1 MSSLPNRL
9 RCEEVFRRACW
20 LPILLVVASVGCT
33 IPADQPLEREL
44 PRPRAEPF
52 PDPAYR
58 EAEAALAQ
66 RRPWRAEALLA
77 PALEDSARR
86 TPAVVLLAAQAAAA
100 NERWARVDS
109 LLEPGPLADP
119 RADASARLLRAR
131 RALERGDAA
140 TALEHARVAR
150 SLAADEETRG
160 RALVF
165 LARAHERLGARD
177 SARAAYVDA
186 SAALAPV
193 ADWLTLRAASITRDS
208 SARAER
214 YAQLR
219 TAVARQRAAYAEA
232 QRLEVNGRA
241 RAAIALY
248 EQAGA
253 PMHAMRLRA
262 ATARGAAE
270 RERSRRELIAFV
282 KANSGTPEAR
292 VAIEM
297 IDAGHYRLTADQ
309 EVVVA
314 RSAAE
319 HGPLSRAR
327 VGLARAFKLR
337 APTPEEWLFQV
348 SVLAASGRQGRREAE
363 KVLARVKK
371 PSPAAGLAALERAKL
386 VRRRGRAGAARKAL
400 RDVVRLHPRDTAA
413 AAGALV
419 ALAEMAIDDRRD
431 ADARDAYLTLVRK
444 YPTSEHAPHARF
456 GAAILAFANGR
467 QRVAGAELDTMV
479 ALHPSSEDAAAA
491 RYWSARARLAVRDT
505 AGARTR
511 WEALLASNPMSYYAA
526 QGARRLGVAPWA
538 PPASPDTF
546 ATIPD
551 VEEALTRADLLERL
565 GMDLEARLE
574 MDGLV
579 AGADSSPER
588 VLAVANAFRAR
599 SQMRRAMQLGRRAI
613 ALGATDARAWR
624 LVYPIGEADLVAA
637 EATGRK
643 VDPSLVAAVIRQES
657 SFEPRATS
665 PVGARGLMQVMPR
678 VAKAVA
684 RAEKITPWDPS
695 LLYDPR
701 VNIRLGVSHLSSFT
715 RHYGKPELALAAYN
729 AGPKGVARWS
739 RRPGG
744 KDPELFVER
753 IRFAETQ
760 GYVRNVLRSRDMYA
774 ALYDWGRVGEA
785 D

>member
-1 MSSLPNRL
+1 L
-9 RCEEVFRRACW
+9 
-20 LPILLVVASVGCT
+20 IVASAGCS
-33 IPADQPLEREL
+33 IPADHPLERER
-44 PRPRAEPF
+44 PRPRIETI
-52 PDPAYR
+52 PDPAYQA
-58 EAEAALAQ
+58 AEAALAR

-77 PALEDSARR
+77 PALDDSARR
-86 TPAVVLLAAQAAAA
+86 TPAVLVLAAEAAAA
-100 NERWARVDS
+100 SERWARVDS
-109 LLEPGPLADP
+109 LLGSGSLTDA
-119 RADASARLLRAR
+119 RAEAAARLLRAR
-131 RALERGDAA
+131 SALERGDAA
-140 TALEHARVAR
+140 VALDHASVAR
-150 SLAADEETRG
+150 TLADDDETRG
-160 RALVF
+160 QALVL
-165 LARAHERLGARD
+165 LARAYERLGGRD
-177 SARAAYVDA
+177 SARAAYAEAAV
-186 SAALAPV
+186 ALAPV
-193 ADWLTLRAASITRDS
+193 ADWLTLRTAAITRDS
-208 SARAER
+208 AARAKQ
-214 YAQLR
+214 YAGLR

-232 QRLEVNGRA
+232 QRLELNGRA
-241 RAAIALY
+241 RAAIPLY
-248 EQAGA
+248 ERAGA

-262 ATARGAAE
+262 ATASGVAE
-270 RERSRRELIAFV
+270 RDRARGELVAFV
-282 KANSGTPEAR
+282 EAHSGTPEAR

-309 EVVVA
+309 DVAVA

-327 VGLARAFKLR
+327 VGLARAFALR
-337 APTPEEWLFQV
+337 PPTPEEWLFQL
-348 SVLAASGRQGRREAE
+348 SVLAASGSQGRREAE
-363 KVLARVKK
+363 KMLARVKK
-371 PSPAAGLAALERAKL
+371 TSPAAGLAALERAKL
-386 VRRRGRAGAARKAL
+386 VRRRGRAAAARKAF
-400 RDVVRLHPRDTAA
+400 RDVVRLYPKDTAA

-431 ADARDAYLTLVRK
+431 ADARDAYLTLARR

-467 QRVAGAELDTMV
+467 QRVAGAELDSMV
-479 ALHPSSEDAAAA
+479 GLYPSSEDAPAA

-526 QGARRLGVAPWA
+526 QGARRLGVTPWA
-538 PPASPDTF
+538 PAASPDTF
-546 ATIPD
+546 ATYPD
-551 VEEALTRADLLERL
+551 VDEALARADLLERL

-574 MDGLV
+574 MDALS
-579 AGADSSPER
+579 ASADSSTER

-637 EATGRK
+637 EAAGRK

-665 PVGARGLMQVMPR
+665 SVGARGLMQVMPR

-684 RAEKITPWDPS
+684 RAEKIGPWDPS

-701 VNIRLGVSHLSSFT
+701 INIRLGVSHLSAFT

-729 AGPKGVARWS
+729 AGPTGVARWS

-760 GYVRNVLRSRDMYA
+760 DYVRNVLRSRDMYA
-774 ALYDWGRVGEA
+774 ALYDWGRVATG